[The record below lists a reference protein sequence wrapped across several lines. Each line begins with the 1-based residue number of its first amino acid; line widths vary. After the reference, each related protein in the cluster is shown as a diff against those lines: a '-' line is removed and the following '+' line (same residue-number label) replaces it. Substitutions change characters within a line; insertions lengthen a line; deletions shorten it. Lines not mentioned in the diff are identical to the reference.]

1 MTRLLRVCLWVS
13 FSALLSATSVFA
25 QSAPAR
31 EAAPPPAHLSL
42 VEGEVFLE
50 RENRSEPAVENV
62 PLLDGDRIRT
72 GSGRAEII
80 LGDGSLLHLD
90 ENTTADVLAGDLI
103 RLLEGRINLVVLG
116 ARDPSRAV
124 QYQVDAPAASVQ
136 SNGPGEYR
144 VTAVNADGARTTELA
159 VVRGDAT
166 FANDVGSVNVRAG
179 ERSMARDGEAPG
191 RPQYFNSA
199 RWDEFDRWSAT
210 RRDTQIGTISAGYLP
225 ADLEPYSGTFDR
237 YGTWRNDASNGN
249 VWFPTVSAE
258 WRPYSVG
265 YWRQYDQWDSFW
277 IAGDPWGWPTHH
289 YGRWGFSVGLG
300 WYWLPGRSWASASV
314 YWALGGDYVSWCPLG
329 WNDYPVFGNW
339 GVGGV
344 HVGLHDGWRGWTVIP
359 RRHYG
364 SAVFA
369 SHVAIDGRRLDGHS
383 VSGFVAGLRSPAI
396 GRAVPSGRA
405 TATWRTPGLRPA
417 GGGRVIGTPGRGD
430 GAPQRSVTP
439 EAPRAGMRGQI
450 GRTQGAETRSP
461 LAALAAERNIRRVVP
476 GAPAGGGPDSNVS
489 PAERQTQRSGPNP
502 GRRSDPTV
510 GPASAERVGGRSLAE
525 VASRMSSGVGERG
538 FVPRA
543 APRVPTNGVA
553 RTSERQPAPWPTSG
567 QRPQA
572 SEPTRAEPRSWP
584 SQGASSAPPSRYDS
598 GSATQRPPSQGASSA
613 PSSRYSSGSATQR
626 PPSQG
631 ASSAPPSRY
640 NSGSATQR
648 PPSQGASS
656 APSSR
661 YNSGSATQRPPSQG
675 ASSAPTSRYNSG
687 SGTQRP
693 PSRGTSSRPS
703 GRGGRPE

>member
-1 MTRLLRVCLWVS
+1 MTNVRRACLWV
-13 FSALLSATSVFA
+13 FCCLAVSASTGFA
-25 QSAPAR
+25 QPEPVAPSG
-31 EAAPPPAHLSL
+31 PPPAHTSL
-42 VEGEVFLE
+42 IEGQVFVD
-50 RENRSEPAVENV
+50 REGRSEPAIANL
-62 PLLDGDRIRT
+62 PLLDGDRLRT
-72 GSGRAEII
+72 EEGRLEVI
-80 LGDGSLLHLD
+80 LPDGSLLHLD
-90 ENTTADVLAGDLI
+90 RYTTIDVLAADLL
-103 RLLEGRINLVVLG
+103 RVLQGRAYVVVRG
-116 ARDPSRAV
+116 ARDPDRAV
-124 QYQVDAPAASVQ
+124 GYQLDTPIGSAQ
-136 SNGPGEYR
+136 TGGPGEFR
-144 VTAVNADGARTTELA
+144 VSVVDGPRGMEVELA
-159 VVRGDAT
+159 VFRGQAT
-166 FANDVGSVNVRAG
+166 LANDLGAQDVRAG
-179 ERSMARDGEAPG
+179 ERAMVREGLAASA
-191 RPQYFNSA
+191 PQYFNSA
-199 RWDEFDRWSAT
+199 RWDAFDRWSAQ
-210 RRDTQIGTISAGYLP
+210 RRDERLGTVSVPYLP
-225 ADLEPYSGTFDR
+225 ADLGVYASTFDR

-369 SHVAIDGRRLDGHS
+369 SHVAIDGRRLDGHG
-383 VSGFVAGLRSPAI
+383 VSGFVAGPRSPAI
-396 GRAVPSGRA
+396 GRAVPRGQA

-417 GGGRVIGTPGRGD
+417 GGGRGIGTPGRGD
-430 GAPQRSVTP
+430 GAPQRSVTR

-525 VASRMSSGVGERG
+525 VASRMSSGLGERG

-584 SQGASSAPPSRYDS
+584 SQGASSAP
-598 GSATQRPPSQGASSA
+598 
-613 PSSRYSSGSATQR
+613 SSRYSSGSATQR
-626 PPSQG
+626 SPSQG
-631 ASSAPPSRY
+631 
-640 NSGSATQR
+640 T
-648 PPSQGASS
+648 
-656 APSSR
+656 
-661 YNSGSATQRPPSQG
+661 
-675 ASSAPTSRYNSG
+675 SSAPTSRYNSG

>member
-13 FSALLSATSVFA
+13 LSALLNATSVFA
-25 QSAPAR
+25 QSAPAT
-31 EAAPPPAHLSL
+31 EVAPPPAHLSL
-42 VEGEVFLE
+42 VEGQVFLE

-62 PLLDGDRIRT
+62 PLLDGDRVRT
-72 GSGRAEII
+72 ARGRAEIM

-90 ENTTADVLAGDLI
+90 EDTTADMLAGDLI
-103 RLLEGRINLVVLG
+103 RLLQGRINIVVLG

-124 QYQVDAPAASVQ
+124 RYQVDAPTASVQ

-144 VTAVNADGARTTELA
+144 VTAVNAVGARMTELA
-159 VVRGDAT
+159 VVRGGAT
-166 FANDVGSVNVRAG
+166 FANDAGSVDVRAG
-179 ERSMARDGEAPG
+179 ERSIAGDGEAPS

-199 RWDEFDRWSAT
+199 RWDEFDRWSAA
-210 RRDTQIGTISAGYLP
+210 RRDTQIGTTSARYLP
-225 ADLEPYSGTFDR
+225 ADLEPYSGTFDQ

-277 IAGDPWGWPTHH
+277 VAGDPWGWPTHH
-289 YGRWGFSVGLG
+289 YGRWGFSAGLG
-300 WYWLPGRSWASASV
+300 WYWLPGRSWTSASV
-314 YWALGGDYVSWCPLG
+314 YWAFGGDYVSWCPLG

-339 GVGGV
+339 GVRGV
-344 HVGLHDGWRGWTVIP
+344 YVGLHDGWRGWTVIP

-369 SHVAIDGRRLDGHS
+369 SHVAIDGRHLDGQR
-383 VSGFVAGLRSPAI
+383 VSGLVAGRRSPAI
-396 GRAVPSGRA
+396 GSAAPGGQA
-405 TATWRTPGLRPA
+405 AGTWRTPGLRSP
-417 GGGRVIGTPGRGD
+417 GGGRGTGTSGRGD
-430 GAPQRSVTP
+430 GVPPRSVTP

-450 GRTQGAETRSP
+450 GRTQGTETRSP
-461 LAALAAERNIRRVVP
+461 LAALAAERYGRRMVP

-489 PAERQTQRSGPNP
+489 PAERQAQRSGANP

-510 GPASAERVGGRSLAE
+510 GPASAGRAGGRSLGE
-525 VASRMSSGVGERG
+525 VAAGMSSGVGERG

-543 APRVPTNGVA
+543 APRTLTNGVA
-553 RTSERQPAPWPTSG
+553 RISERQPAPWSTSG
-567 QRPQA
+567 ERQTA
-572 SEPTRAEPRSWP
+572 SVPPRAEPRSWP
-584 SQGASSAPPSRYDS
+584 SPGASSAPPSRYNS
-598 GSATQRPPSQGASSA
+598 LSATQRPPGRGASSA
-613 PSSRYSSGSATQR
+613 PPSRYNSGSTTQR
-626 PPSQG
+626 PPSPG

-648 PPSQGASS
+648 PPSPGTSS

-661 YNSGSATQRPPSQG
+661 YNSGSG
-675 ASSAPTSRYNSG
+675 A
-687 SGTQRP
+687 QRP
-693 PSRGTSSRPS
+693 PSRGTSSRPP